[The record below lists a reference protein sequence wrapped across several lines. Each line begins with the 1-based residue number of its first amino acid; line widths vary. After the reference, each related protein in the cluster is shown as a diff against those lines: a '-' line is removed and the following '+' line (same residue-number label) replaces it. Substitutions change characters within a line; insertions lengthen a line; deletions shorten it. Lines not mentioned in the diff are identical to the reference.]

1 LSEEDYQRLIGGQS
15 QARPGMTALRWLLSQ
30 PDIGTRDKADIDIT
44 LGEERDW

>member
-1 LSEEDYQRLIGGQS
+1 
-15 QARPGMTALRWLLSQ
+15 MTALRWLLSQ